1 MSSPL
6 AEEMAREKLKERNG
20 GERLGGCHDTS
31 RKFRPRSRV
40 TSLTDG
46 AEYIGRGM
54 MEEIEEMVCSP
65 PEGGVFSS
73 TAVLFGPE
81 PLLLAR
87 PTDTEYAVSSFR
99 PVTSPLWREEEGRIP
114 RDWHEECQ
122 DSQLWCHC
130 SPPSPYHSPVPL
142 SPPRL
147 SHTHS
152 PVQVH

>member
-1 MSSPL
+1 MGGRGLEVAMTP
-6 AEEMAREKLKERNG
+6 AESYDHVPK
-20 GERLGGCHDTS
+20 
-31 RKFRPRSRV
+31 
-40 TSLTDG
+40 SLHSLM
-46 AEYIGRGM
+46 ELRYIGSRERGM

-87 PTDTEYAVSSFR
+87 TTDTEYAVSTFR
-99 PVTSPLWREEEGRIP
+99 PVTSPLWREEEERIP